1 MRDTTK
7 ITDLKEEQEATY
19 LPEEE
24 RNQLKVAS
32 TIMTWMNSAMIKVL
46 MIIFQSLLNL
56 RVEKVR
62 I

>member
-7 ITDLKEEQEATY
+7 TTDLKVEQEATC

-24 RNQLKVAS
+24 RNQLRVAN
-32 TIMTWMNSAMIKVL
+32 TITTWMNSVMITVL

>member
-7 ITDLKEEQEATY
+7 IIDLKEEQEATY

>member
-7 ITDLKEEQEATY
+7 TTDLKVEQEATC

-32 TIMTWMNSAMIKVL
+32 TITTWMNLAMITVL

-56 RVEKVR
+56 RVERVR

>member
-32 TIMTWMNSAMIKVL
+32 TIMTWMNSAMITVL

-56 RVEKVR
+56 RVERVR